1 MCYLF
6 YLKILTGR
14 PVRKLQKVPF
24 VCVQETAKRI
34 ARVSKEAKLE
44 IDEETYVES
53 FRPHMMD
60 IVYEWCNGCPFSK
73 ICKMTDIF
81 EGGSPLDDYL

>member
-1 MCYLF
+1 MS
-6 YLKILTGR
+6 R
-14 PVRKLQKVPF
+14 
-24 VCVQETAKRI
+24 
-34 ARVSKEAKLE
+34 EAKLE

-60 IVYEWCNGCPFSK
+60 IVYEWCNGCSFSK

-81 EGGSPLDDYL
+81 EGN

>member
-1 MCYLF
+1 MAFLAVQIFTARQALESQSLSFMCF
-6 YLKILTGR
+6 
-14 PVRKLQKVPF
+14 
-24 VCVQETAKRI
+24 QETAKRI

-81 EGGSPLDDYL
+81 EGNSHRG

>member
-1 MCYLF
+1 M
-6 YLKILTGR
+6 
-14 PVRKLQKVPF
+14 
-24 VCVQETAKRI
+24 QETAKRI

-44 IDEETYVES
+44 VDEDSYVES

-60 IVYEWCNGCPFSK
+60 IVYEWCNGCTFSK

-81 EGGSPLDDYL
+81 EGEAAYLLLVVCLQTCLPVRICPY